1 MMQEEKQ
8 KEIRSELE
16 DLTRELVKLNDEADR
31 LQVKIDKTN
40 PVNQNAKL
48 KELCT
53 QQMVLQNTIKTKE
66 NRRNHLINLLN
77 VIPR

>member
-1 MMQEEKQ
+1 MIQEEKQ
-8 KEIRSELE
+8 KEITDELE

-40 PVNQNAKL
+40 PVSQNAKL

-53 QQMVLQNTIKTKE
+53 QQMVLQNTIKAKE